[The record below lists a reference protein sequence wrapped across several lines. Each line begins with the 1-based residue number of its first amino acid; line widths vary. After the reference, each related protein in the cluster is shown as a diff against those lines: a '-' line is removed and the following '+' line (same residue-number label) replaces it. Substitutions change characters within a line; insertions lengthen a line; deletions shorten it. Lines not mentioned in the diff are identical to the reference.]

1 MTSIAIAA
9 LAIAPVVAPSTAVHA
24 QPADAR
30 AQAGAAFKRAVAAEA
45 QQEWAT
51 AIREYELAYQLS
63 PHPDVLFNLAAV
75 HERTGAHRTAA
86 VHYQRYLDDSPKAA
100 DRTAVTAKLQALR
113 LHPAKL
119 TVIARPV
126 GATVVI
132 DGKRIGGAPV
142 TRELRGGAHQITVE
156 SDGAQ
161 ASRVV
166 TLEYGEPQRVELA
179 VAAGEGTLVVTSN
192 AKDATVTIDGQAVG
206 TAPWTGTVSAG
217 PHTVVIAATG
227 YTTTE
232 RAVDVPA
239 DGTAQIQGSL
249 GRPVGWVEPTPPSKT
264 TVRFAFDSGAYLG
277 HGYQVGIS
285 ALYRTG
291 GRRAE
296 VGTGF
301 QFGTDGLAW
310 ALRGRLFLLT
320 GAVRPYVVGAVNYGF
335 NGDSTAYAGGGVLL
349 PTRGGLPMD
358 FYVES
363 GYGVGQTFEDDFEFV
378 PVMAGVSFGR

>member
-1 MTSIAIAA
+1 MTATAIAA
-9 LAIAPVVAPSTAVHA
+9 LALAALSPSAARA

-30 AQAGAAFKRAVAAEA
+30 AQAGAAFKRAVAAED
-45 QQEWAT
+45 QQDWAT
-51 AIREYELAYQLS
+51 ALREYELAYQLS

-75 HERTGAHRTAA
+75 YERTGAHRTAA
-86 VHYQRYLDDSPKAA
+86 VHYQRYLDGSPKAS
-100 DRTAVTAKLQALR
+100 DRAAVTAKLEALR

-166 TLEYGEPQRVELA
+166 TLEYGEPQRIELA
-179 VAAGEGTLVVTSN
+179 AVAGEGTLVVTSN
-192 AKDATVTIDGQAVG
+192 AAGATVTLDGQAVG
-206 TAPWTGTVSAG
+206 VVPWTGTVPAG
-217 PHTVVIAATG
+217 PHTVVIAAAG

-239 DGTAQIQGSL
+239 DGTAQIQGAL
-249 GRPVGWVEPTPPSKT
+249 GRPVGWVAPTPPSKT
-264 TVRFAFDSGAYLG
+264 TVRVAVDSGAYLG
-277 HGYQVGIS
+277 QGYEL
-285 ALYRTG
+285 ALTAMYRSS

-296 VGTGF
+296 VGSGF
-301 QFGTDGLAW
+301 QFGVGGLAW
-310 ALRGRLFLLT
+310 ALRLRLFLLT
-320 GAVRPYVVGAVNYGF
+320 DAVRPYAVGALNYGF
-335 NGDSTAYAGGGVLL
+335 NGESTAYAGGGVLI
-349 PTRGGLPMD
+349 PTRGSLPMD

-363 GYGVGQTFEDDFEFV
+363 GYGVGKNVDDDFAFV